1 MSQSNNLSYSAPY
14 SVFSAK
20 PAGPLTQ
27 SGKVAAKSKEQRLPN
42 LPNCNYLFKVETNG
56 LSSDA
61 IMLGWFPTPN
71 QEDGCGIDAI
81 LATGRNVFVSLV
93 SDEERKRYVDYTI
106 RARDKLPFAIFF
118 HHPIVDDNVPTN
130 TDEFKCLIDT
140 LAHLV
145 KAGRKIYIH
154 CVGGHGRSAV
164 VVGCLLKTLGWEG
177 GDSAKILKRIQEAH
191 AERQNLPDYGS
202 PRTQI
207 QKDYIINFSS
217 GRRIEN

>member
-1 MSQSNNLSYSAPY
+1 VQKAEKL
-14 SVFSAK
+14 
-20 PAGPLTQ
+20 
-27 SGKVAAKSKEQRLPN
+27 KVEKSEKQRLPK
-42 LPNCNYLFKVETNG
+42 LPNCNYLFKTTTNN
-56 LSSDA
+56 LAEDA

-81 LATGRNVFVSLV
+81 LDTGRNVFVSLV
-93 SDEERKRYVDYTI
+93 SDEERKRYIDYTL
-106 RARDKLPFAIFF
+106 RVRDKLPFAIFF

-130 TDEFKCLIDT
+130 PQEFRCLIDA

-145 KAGRKIYIH
+145 KSGRKIYIH

-164 VVGCLLKTLGWEG
+164 VAGCLLKTLGFAN
-177 GDSAKILKRIQEAH
+177 GDNTEILKRIQEAH

-207 QKDYIINFSS
+207 QKDYISNFIVS
-217 GRRIEN
+217 